1 MGSPLDRFLR
11 RKHMRPSVV
20 ALSRAVDAFIDEMNR
35 GLAGRASSL
44 PMIPTYIETARAVP
58 FGERVIALDAGGT
71 YMRVAVVSFD
81 PFGKP
86 VIEDLTRHLMPGSDA
101 VMNKAEFFRAMADV
115 VLPVARK
122 AGSIGFCFSYP
133 AHITPEKDGKLVEFT
148 KEIKATGIEGELV
161 GKNLADALAAAGAPR
176 PSRIVLLNDTVAT
189 LLAGRNALPGRRFD
203 DFMGLVC
210 GTGFNAAYVERN
222 ERITKAS
229 GLAATASQIVNTES
243 GSFGR
248 GVRGEIDDLFDAAM
262 INPGKYRHEKT
273 ISGAYLGPLCL
284 FTAQFAAREGCFSPE
299 AAHAIAGLHALNTR
313 EMNEFLLSPDS
324 PDNPLGALSGRIPAA
339 DARTLYSV
347 CEAVVERAAAMV
359 AVNLSAVLLQTGKG
373 ADPRYPVCIAVDG
386 TTFWQLRGFR
396 IRVESH
402 MRSLLTGRRARA
414 WEITSVEDAPLLGA
428 AIAAL
433 TN

>member
-1 MGSPLDRFLR
+1 MGSSLDRFLR
-11 RKHMRPSVV
+11 RKRMHP
-20 ALSRAVDAFIDEMNR
+20 AAVDLARVTDAFLDEMSR
-35 GLAGRASSL
+35 GLAGQTSSL
-44 PMIPTYIETARAVP
+44 PMIPTYIETSRAVP
-58 FGERVIALDAGGT
+58 VGEKVIALDAGGT
-71 YMRVAVVSFD
+71 NMRVAVVSFD
-81 PFGKP
+81 AHGKP
-86 VIEDLTRHLMPGSDA
+86 LVEDLTRHRMPGSDA
-101 VMNKAEFFRAMADV
+101 AVDKREFFHAMAEV

-122 AGSIGFCFSYP
+122 AARIGFCFSYP
-133 AHITPEKDGKLVEFT
+133 AVITPEKDGKLIEFT
-148 KEIKATGIEGELV
+148 KEIKATGVEGELV
-161 GKNLADALAAAGAPR
+161 GKNLAEALAEAGAPR

-222 ERITKAS
+222 DRILKAS
-229 GLAATASQIVNTES
+229 GLDAASSQIVNTES

-248 GVRGEIDDLFDAAM
+248 GVRGEIDDLYDAAM

-284 FTAQFAAREGCFSPE
+284 FTVQCAAREGCFSPE
-299 AAHAIAGLHALNTR
+299 TARAIAGRHGLTTP
-313 EMNEFLLSPDS
+313 EMNDFLLSPDS
-324 PDNPLGALSGRIPAA
+324 PDNPLGALCAGIPTD
-339 DARTLYSV
+339 DARGLYVV
-347 CEAVVERAAAMV
+347 CESVLERAAAMV
-359 AVNLSAVLLQTGKG
+359 AVNLGGVLLKTDKG
-373 ADPRYPVCIAVDG
+373 RDPRYPVCIAVDG
-386 TTFWQLRGFR
+386 TTFWQLRTFR
-396 IRVESH
+396 IRVESY